1 MQLRFAIVVLCECM
15 RLSSNFCVWGLYMC
29 DLRIGRGMGRHT
41 YIRCIGHWH
50 THHIF
55 PVNVGLPDMKIEFRK
70 LQETTGI
77 VRKLSIFQKIFLK
90 PKTFVF

>member
-15 RLSSNFCVWGLYMC
+15 RLSSNFVCGGCICVICELDG
-29 DLRIGRGMGRHT
+29 GMGRHT

-70 LQETTGI
+70 LQETIGI
-77 VRKLSIFQKIFLK
+77 VRKLSIFQKYF
-90 PKTFVF
+90 